1 MAIAPQTP
9 GELSISLCRGD
20 DYSTLVDLSI
30 SIVGYTWSAAIYS
43 LSTGET
49 LVYPAISVVDASAGT
64 FTVSITDAQA
74 ATLPPGTLGVRI
86 NWTAPGDMK
95 RRAFDGVCEVLR

>member
-43 LSTGET
+43 LSTGTT
-49 LVYPAISVVDASAGT
+49 LVYPTISVVNASAGT
-64 FTVSITDAQA
+64 FTVSITDTQA
-74 ATLPPGTLGVRI
+74 ATLPPGTLGIRI
-86 NWTAPGDMK
+86 DWTAPGDMK
-95 RRAFDGVCEVLR
+95 RRAFEGVCEVLR